1 MKYFV
6 TLPSGKEHVIDIVED
21 AHGALAITV
30 DGTPTAAEAVSYA
43 APSKGP
49 NTGRVGRGATSVRI
63 GHAMVELWL
72 EADPPDVGVIAN
84 GKRFFARVES
94 ERMRIQAKDKTGR
107 GGEGNVKT
115 PMPGRVVRVL
125 VKEGDVV
132 KPGQAV
138 VVVEAMKM
146 ENELAAGI
154 AGTVSKVHV
163 AAGSTVEGGA
173 MLVEITASN

>member
-6 TLPSGKEHVIDIVED
+6 TLPSGKEHVVDIVED

-30 DGTPTAAEAVSYA
+30 DGTPTEAEAVSYA
-43 APSKGP
+43 APSKGSAP
-49 NTGRVGRGATSVRI
+49 GRVGRGATSVRI
-63 GHAMVELWL
+63 GHSMVELWL

-94 ERMRIQAKDKTGR
+94 ERMRIQAKDKTKK
-107 GGEGNVKT
+107 GGEGSVKT
-115 PMPGRVVRVL
+115 PMPGRIVRVL
-125 VKEGDVV
+125 VKEGDIV
-132 KPGQAV
+132 KLGQPI

-146 ENELAAGI
+146 ENELAAGC

-163 AAGSTVEGGA
+163 VAGGTVEGGA
-173 MLVEITASN
+173 MLVEITP